1 MDSCQALTV
10 SPQILVPVKAQQAI
24 GHRRWQS
31 MRCIRINLVLTTL
44 TILAIWVTQRSAS
57 FPADRVPTHTASQGP
72 LMRMGAL
79 PTEGELLLLT
89 RWVSTGCRCL

>member
-10 SPQILVPVKAQQAI
+10 SPQILVPVKVQQAI

-31 MRCIRINLVLTTL
+31 MRCIPISLVLTTL
-44 TILAIWVTQRSAS
+44 TILAIWVTLRSAS
-57 FPADRVPTHTASQGP
+57 FLADRARTPTASQAP
-72 LMRMGAL
+72 QMRTDAL
-79 PTEGELLLLT
+79 PTEGEGLLST